1 MTRVPLPEAF
11 LARPLAHRGLHG
23 PGVPENSIAAA
34 RAAIAAGYGI
44 ELDLQPSRD
53 GVAMVFHDAT
63 TDRMTGHQGRVD
75 SLLGAELGALRLA
88 GTDETIPTF
97 REFLDE
103 VAGRVPV
110 LVEIKSQDPYTGENT
125 GPLEEAAARDLA
137 DYKGPVAVASF
148 NPLSVAAMARLAPA
162 IPRGLITWSWSPP
175 DPEEPLR
182 EELAQR
188 LRGIPDYEPTGASF
202 ISHEAA
208 DLSRARVAELKAQ
221 GARIL
226 CWTITSSEAEAEA
239 RKMAEN
245 ITFEGYL
252 P

>member
-1 MTRVPLPEAF
+1 MARVALPEAF

-23 PGVPENSIAAA
+23 PGVPENSLAAL
-34 RAAIAAGYGI
+34 RAAIAAGYGV
-44 ELDLQPSRD
+44 ELDLQPSSD

-63 TDRMTGHQGRVD
+63 LDRMTGRKGRVD
-75 SLLGAELGALRLA
+75 GLTARELGTLRLA
-88 GTDETIPTF
+88 GTGETIPTL
-97 REFLDE
+97 RAFLDE

-110 LVEIKSQDPYTGENT
+110 LVEIKSQDAFTGKNT

-137 DYKGPVAVASF
+137 GYVGPVAVASF
-148 NPLSVAAMARLAPA
+148 NPLSVAAMARLAPD
-162 IPRGLITWSWSPP
+162 IPRGIITWSWEPS
-175 DPEEPLR
+175 DPEEPVS

-188 LRGIPDYEPTGASF
+188 LRGIPDYEATGASF

-208 DLSRARVAELKAQ
+208 DLARERVAELKAQ

-226 CWTITSSEAEAEA
+226 CWTITSPDAEAAA
-239 RKMAEN
+239 RTVAEN
-245 ITFEGYL
+245 VTFEGYL

>member
-1 MTRVPLPEAF
+1 MARVPLPEAF

-23 PGVPENSIAAA
+23 PGVPENSLAAA

-44 ELDLQPSRD
+44 ELDLQPSAD

-63 TDRMTGHQGRVD
+63 LERMTAREGRVD
-75 SLLGAELGALRLA
+75 SLTAAELGALRLA

-97 REFLDE
+97 REFLGE

-110 LVEIKSQDPYTGENT
+110 LVEIKSQDAYTGEHT

-137 DYKGPVAVASF
+137 GYRGPVAVASF
-148 NPLSVAAMARLAPA
+148 NPLSVAAMAQFAPD
-162 IPRGLITWSWSPP
+162 IPRGHITWSWEPP
-175 DPEEPLR
+175 DPEEPVSEERAQHLR
-182 EELAQR
+182 D
-188 LRGIPDYEPTGASF
+188 IPDYEATGASF

-208 DLSRARVAELKAQ
+208 DLARPRVAELKSQ

-226 CWTITSSEAEAEA
+226 CWTITSPETEAEA
-239 RKMAEN
+239 RKLAEN
-245 ITFEGYL
+245 VTFEGYL